1 MNTLYREI
9 TPLSPHDC
17 FTVFSRDKTEFD
29 FPLHCHDEFE
39 LNYIKGARG
48 AKRIVGYHMAEIEDN
63 ELVFVGGNLPHAWF
77 TNHCKGARIHEITVQ
92 FHRDL
97 FDDKFLNRNQLSNI
111 RGLLERSAQ
120 GILFPEETVLQ
131 VAPRL
136 EFLSANRGFDSV
148 LELMSILQELSLSNG
163 MQLLSKA
170 TPVEGNPDLRSRR
183 LEKAFAFIRNNYDKD
198 ISLKDAADSVNMPE
212 VSFSRF
218 IKKSTGRTFIE
229 SLNDIRLGHAT
240 RLLINTTFTIAEISY
255 RCGFNNL
262 SYFNRVFKRRNGCTP
277 SEFRE
282 NYEGS
287 KVFI

>member
-1 MNTLYREI
+1 MKTLYREI

-39 LNYIKGARG
+39 LNYIKGAAG
-48 AKRIVGYHMAEIEDN
+48 AKRIVGYHMAEITEN

-77 TNHCKGARIHEITVQ
+77 NNHCKGQRIHEITVQ
-92 FHRDL
+92 FHRNL
-97 FDDKFLNRNQLSNI
+97 FDDRFLNRNQLANI
-111 RGLLERSAQ
+111 KALLERSAQ
-120 GILFPEETVLQ
+120 GILFSEKTVLRI
-131 VAPRL
+131 APRL

-148 LELMSILQELSLSNG
+148 LELMSILQELSLSTG

-170 TPVEGNPDLRSRR
+170 TPLEGNPDLKGLR
-183 LEKAFAFIRNNYDKD
+183 LEKAFAFIRNNYERD
-198 ISLKDAADSVNMPE
+198 ITLKDVADTVNMPE

-218 IKKSTGRTFIE
+218 IKKRTGRTFIE

-255 RCGFNNL
+255 LCGFNNL
-262 SYFNRVFKRRNGCTP
+262 SYFNRLFKRKNGCTP
-277 SEFRE
+277 SAYRE
-282 NYEGS
+282 NYEGT
-287 KVFI
+287 KVFV